1 MVLQAKM
8 YQKGGA
14 SSEAVESFFK
24 SAESEITNP
33 KLKKYLQ
40 RLLKKNSYNV

>member
-1 MVLQAKM
+1 MALQAKM

-14 SSEAVESFFK
+14 SIEAVESFFK

-33 KLKKYLQ
+33 KLKEILNQ
-40 RLLKKNSYNV
+40 ILHD

>member
-1 MVLQAKM
+1 M

-14 SSEAVESFFK
+14 SPEAVESFFK

-33 KLKKYLQ
+33 KLKEIFQ
-40 RLLKKNSYNV
+40 RIIQD